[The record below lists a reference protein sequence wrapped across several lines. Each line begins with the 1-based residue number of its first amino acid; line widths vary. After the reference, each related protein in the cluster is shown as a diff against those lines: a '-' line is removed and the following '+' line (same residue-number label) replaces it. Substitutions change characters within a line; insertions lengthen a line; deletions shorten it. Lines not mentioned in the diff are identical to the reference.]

1 MRLGL
6 IDMAGTVKLDDS
18 NLGGQ
23 ETQMRRGLKLYPQG
37 VQTFLSGSREEGGTC
52 ETNGNKTIK

>member
-6 IDMAGTVKLDDS
+6 FDMAGTVKLDDP

-23 ETQMRRGLKLYPQG
+23 ETEMRRGLKLYPRD
-37 VQTFLSGSREEGGTC
+37 SRHF
-52 ETNGNKTIK
+52 